1 MNKMRAKLIRSQV
14 SEGAEAIRYAACEYM
29 GEMSKELANF
39 AFNNG
44 FDSLAIIFEMA
55 RKDAA
60 RILQASDEHLSR
72 S

>member
-1 MNKMRAKLIRSQV
+1 MPRTPAT
-14 SEGAEAIRYAACEYM
+14 G
-29 GEMSKELANF
+29 GWPPSKELASF

-55 RKDAA
+55 RKDTA

-72 S
+72 SRISMHRRMA

>member
-1 MNKMRAKLIRSQV
+1 MNKAGPKLIRMKLPL
-14 SEGAEAIRYAACEYM
+14 GAEATRYAVCEYI
-29 GEMSKELANF
+29 GELSKELAGF

-55 RKDAA
+55 RQDAE
-60 RILQASDEHLSR
+60 RILRASDEHLSR